1 MLTPPE
7 SSNGSDDRG
16 LWTTLIA
23 DGRPLLLFT
32 GLSLVLSGAFA
43 LFHSATGH
51 FLPHDIEFLGM
62 LPEQLC
68 AINECRIVHF
78 MIHDRVSFG
87 GSLIAI
93 GSLYLWMAEFPL
105 RARQAWAWWL
115 FLVSGLLGFGSFL
128 AYLGYGYLDTWH
140 GAATLAL
147 LPCFVIGLAKSY
159 RTLPAHSSLVCLL
172 RPGIQVN
179 WPSRYGLGRLLLLAA
194 SIGLVGAGLTIMTVG
209 MTTVFVPQDLD
220 YMDMTFQEV
229 QSVNPRLVPL
239 IAHDRAGFGGGVA
252 CGGVTLL
259 FCVWCGTPSRSLWQ
273 VLCLAGLAGFSTAIG
288 VHPLIGYTDALHL
301 APAVLGACV
310 YASGLALTYNGPSPA
325 SLRETRAEVSLQG
338 A

>member
-1 MLTPPE
+1 MSTL
-7 SSNGSDDRG
+7 SDHDIDDRG
-16 LWTTLIA
+16 LATALVA

-32 GLSLVLSGAFA
+32 GLSLLLSGAFA
-43 LFHSATGH
+43 LFLSATGH

-68 AINECRIVHF
+68 EINECRIVHF

-93 GSLYLWMAEFPL
+93 GSLYMWMAEFPL
-105 RARQAWAWWL
+105 RARQPWAWWL
-115 FLVSGLLGFGSFL
+115 FLVSGLLGFGSVL

-147 LPCFVIGLAKSY
+147 LPCFIVGLVQSY
-159 RTLPAHSSLVCLL
+159 RALPANSSPASLL
-172 RPGIQVN
+172 QPGARVP
-179 WPSRYGLGRLLLLAA
+179 WLSRYGLGRLLLLAV

-220 YMDMTFQEV
+220 YMDLTFEQV

-252 CGGVTLL
+252 CGGVVLL
-259 FCVWCGTPSRSLWQ
+259 FCVWCATPSRSLWQ

-288 VHPLIGYTDALHL
+288 IHPLIGYTDTLHL
-301 APAVLGACV
+301 APAVLGACL
-310 YASGLALTYNGPSPA
+310 YAGGLALTFTPNPEPLVAPRTFAIFRDS
-325 SLRETRAEVSLQG
+325 
-338 A
+338 